1 METIQ
6 RRKEIYKLKFI
17 ALFVLIF
24 SSFYLFDDEVSFIKL
39 GLVIFV
45 MSVSLYLILNSFRYY
60 IETDQKIAL
69 INKRHFLFFK
79 GAYPRSE
86 LYNDILSIMLILSC
100 MISLCLI
107 IFGVYLKIHIFVRA

>member
-1 METIQ
+1 MSYICN
-6 RRKEIYKLKFI
+6 
-17 ALFVLIF
+17 
-24 SSFYLFDDEVSFIKL
+24 VSQ
-39 GLVIFV
+39 
-45 MSVSLYLILNSFRYY
+45 SVFNNVNSFRYY
-60 IETDQKIAL
+60 IETGQKIAL

-107 IFGVYLKIHIFVRA
+107 IFGVYLKIHIFVSA